1 MKQKNYK
8 ALYPSSSLT
17 QKYISESIKFKN
29 HTEERLKALERSL
42 ILNKK
47 SETIPILFYIK

>member
-8 ALYPSSSLT
+8 ALYPSLSLT

-47 SETIPILFYIK
+47 IETIPILFYIK